1 MHVFPAMFS
10 AAGRRLVIVGG
21 GELARRKARLAATT
35 PAALTLI
42 APAFADEYE
51 TEFADRAEF
60 VRRAPRRADF
70 AGAALAIVAEDDHD
84 RATVAA
90 CLARQAGA
98 PVNVVDRP
106 ELSDWTMP
114 AVIDRGQVVAAI
126 ATGGAAPVI
135 ARDVRATLE
144 ALLPARLGDLARL
157 AQGFRARVKDALPS
171 ETARRAFWERAL
183 RGPAAERA
191 LAGDAA
197 GAAAALDAAL
207 AEPDASAGVV
217 HIVGAGPG
225 DPELLTLKALRI
237 LQDADIVFYD
247 SLVGPGVLDRIR
259 RDAERVF
266 VGKRRARHAV
276 PQAEIHGRL
285 VAAARAG
292 QRVVRLKGGDPFVF
306 GRGGEELEALRA
318 AGVEAHVVAG
328 VSSALAASAAAAA
341 PLTHR
346 DHAQAV
352 TFVTGHAKNGETP
365 DLDWFAL
372 ARSNQ
377 TVVVFMGVNAA
388 PVIAQRLVA
397 AGRDAATP
405 VAVVENASLPQQK
418 VVRAPLGGVAAAMAE
433 AGVVGPALLI
443 IGEVAGVAVAP
454 PQDAAGAPSSPHA
467 PRALTPRT
475 LHLALL
481 EEAAA

>member
-10 AAGRRLVIVGG
+10 AAGRRLVIAGG
-21 GELARRKARLAATT
+21 GALARRKARLAAKT

-42 APAFADEYE
+42 APAFDPDYE
-51 TEFADRAEF
+51 AEFADHARI
-60 VRRAPRRADF
+60 VRRAPRQTDF
-70 AGAALAIVAEDDHD
+70 AGAALAIVAEEDHD
-84 RATVAA
+84 RAVALA
-90 CLARQAGA
+90 CLARRAGA

-114 AVIDRGQVVAAI
+114 AVVDRGQVVAAI

-135 ARDVRATLE
+135 ARDLRAKLE

-157 AQGFRARVKDALPS
+157 ADGFRARVKDALPS
-171 ETARRAFWERAL
+171 ERARRAFWERAL
-183 RGPAAERA
+183 RGPVAERA
-191 LAGDAA
+191 LAGDAV
-197 GAAAALDAAL
+197 GAEAAMNAAL
-207 AEPDASAGVV
+207 ANPDAQDGVV

-237 LQDADIVFYD
+237 LQDADVVFYD
-247 SLVGPGVLDRIR
+247 SLVGPGVLELIR

-276 PQAEIHGRL
+276 PQPEIHARL

-292 QRVVRLKGGDPFVF
+292 LRVVRLKGGDPFVF

-318 AGVEAHVVAG
+318 AGVDAHVVPG

-372 ARSNQ
+372 ARGNQ

-388 PVIAQRLVA
+388 PAIAQRLIA
-397 AGRDAATP
+397 AGRDADTP
-405 VAVVENASLPQQK
+405 VAVVENASLPEQK

-443 IGEVAGVAVAP
+443 IGDVAAVPAAASADHVAAS
-454 PQDAAGAPSSPHA
+454 PQPEPQ
-467 PRALTPRT
+467 RALTSRT
-475 LHLALL
+475 VHLALL
-481 EEAAA
+481 EETAA